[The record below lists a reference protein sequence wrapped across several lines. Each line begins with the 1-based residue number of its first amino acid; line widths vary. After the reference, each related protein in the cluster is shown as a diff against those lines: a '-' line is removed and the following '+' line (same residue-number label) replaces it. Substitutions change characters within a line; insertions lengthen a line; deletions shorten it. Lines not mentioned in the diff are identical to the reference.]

1 MITEDKI
8 TEIFCIADDFCKYFS
23 SELKKHQIADGK
35 KHRNKS
41 CKLSEA
47 EVITILILFHSKGF
61 RCLKHFYTQYVC
73 KHMRHLFPQTV
84 SYNRFVELQKS
95 VVLHLTM
102 FIKEVLLGTC
112 TGVAYVDSTP
122 LRVCKH
128 QRIPIHKTFK
138 GLAERGKCSMG
149 WFFGFKLHLIINDRG
164 EILSFMFTPGNV
176 DDREPLYSESF
187 IGNVKGKLCGDKGNI
202 GKQLFEFLFMNGIQL
217 VTKVKSN
224 MRNSLMSVA
233 DKIMLRKRALVE
245 SVNDELKN
253 IAQIEHSR
261 HRSFTNFITNALSA
275 IAAYCFFPKK
285 PSISLEYVF
294 DNQLTLF

>member
-1 MITEDKI
+1 G
-8 TEIFCIADDFCKYFS
+8 Y
-23 SELKKHQIADGK
+23 
-35 KHRNKS
+35 
-41 CKLSEA
+41 
-47 EVITILILFHSKGF
+47 
-61 RCLKHFYTQYVC
+61 
-73 KHMRHLFPQTV
+73 
-84 SYNRFVELQKS
+84 
-95 VVLHLTM
+95 
-102 FIKEVLLGTC
+102 
-112 TGVAYVDSTP
+112 
-122 LRVCKH
+122 
-128 QRIPIHKTFK
+128 
-138 GLAERGKCSMG
+138 
-149 WFFGFKLHLIINDRG
+149 
-164 EILSFMFTPGNV
+164 
-176 DDREPLYSESF
+176 
-187 IGNVKGKLCGDKGNI
+187 I

-285 PSISLEYVF
+285 PSISLDFVF

>member
-8 TEIFCIADDFCKYFS
+8 TEIFCLADDFCKYFS
-23 SELKKHQIADGK
+23 SELKKHQFVDGK

-41 CKLSEA
+41 GKLSDA
-47 EVITILILFHSKGF
+47 EVITILILFHCKGF
-61 RCLKHFYTQYVC
+61 RCLKHFYVQYVC
-73 KHMRHLFPQTV
+73 KHMCNLFPRTV

-95 VVLHLTM
+95 VVLPLTV
-102 FIKEVLLGTC
+102 FIKEVLLGSC
-112 TGVAYVDSTP
+112 TGVSYVDSTP

-128 QRIPIHKTFK
+128 QRILIHKTFK
-138 GLAERGKCSMG
+138 GLALRGKCSMR
-149 WFFGFKLHLIINDRG
+149 WFYGFKLHIIINDRG
-164 EILSFMFTPGNV
+164 EILNFMFPPGNV

-187 IGNVKGKLCGDKGNI
+187 IKNVKGKLCGDKGYI
-202 GKQLFEFLFMNGIQL
+202 GKQLFEFLFMNGLQL

-224 MRNSLMSVA
+224 MKNSLMSVA

-261 HRSFTNFITNALSA
+261 HRSFSNFITNALSA

-285 PSISLEYVF
+285 PSISLEFVF